1 MKTETKPFK
10 KRIFHVDLDAFY
22 ASVEQREYPEYRNKP
37 VVIGAAPGGRGVVS
51 TCSYEARKY
60 GIHSAM
66 PISIARRRCPA
77 AVFLPVRMKLYQE
90 ISAEIMDIFTEFTPD
105 ICQISIDE
113 AFLDMT
119 GTDRLFGNVTE
130 TGQLIKS
137 AVKERTGLT
146 ISIGAAGSRFLAK
159 LASDFGK
166 PDGLW
171 IVEEGGEIEFLDMLE
186 LKDIWGLGKKTLEK
200 LNDLNIN
207 SVSALRSFNE
217 KSLTGIF
224 GKSAGNFLFR
234 ACRGIDIDM
243 YSTAAKSNSISN
255 ETTFQVDVNDRDI
268 LEKVLLEL
276 SHHIMFRA
284 MKEKKKSRT
293 VCLKLRFS
301 DFSSTTA
308 RKTFTH
314 YLGSAEEIYKSSIE
328 LLNSRWNGSSAI
340 RLIGTGLMSLE
351 PEGSPE
357 QPELFESDFEKKKR
371 VEKAVF
377 KIKGRGSKIT
387 KASLL
392 DDSEGRVHH

>member
-1 MKTETKPFK
+1 MTDFE

-22 ASVEQREYPEYRNKP
+22 AAVEQREYPEYRNKA
-37 VVIGAAPGGRGVVS
+37 VIIGASPGGRGVVS
-51 TCSYEARKY
+51 ACSYEAREY

-66 PISIARRRCPA
+66 PISIARRRCPD

-90 ISAEIMDIFTEFTPD
+90 VSAEIMEIFTEFTPE

-119 GTDRLFGNVTE
+119 GTDRLFGTIIE
-130 TGQLIKS
+130 TGMLIKETI
-137 AVKERTGLT
+137 KTRTGLT

-159 LASDFGK
+159 LASDYGK

-171 IVEEGGEIEFLDMLE
+171 IVEEGEELNFLDRLD
-186 LKDIWGLGKKTLEK
+186 LKDIWGLGKKTLGR
-200 LNDLNIN
+200 LGDLNIN
-207 SVSALRSFNE
+207 TIPDLRSFSENSL
-217 KSLTGIF
+217 KSIF
-224 GKSAGNFLFR
+224 GQSGGSFLFR
-234 ACRGIDIDM
+234 ACRGIDINM
-243 YSTAAKSNSISN
+243 YNTEARSNSISN
-255 ETTFQVDVNDRDI
+255 ETTFQLDVNDRDI
-268 LEKVLLEL
+268 LERILLEL

-284 MKEKKKSRT
+284 MKENKKSRT

-308 RKTFTH
+308 QKTFPH
-314 YLGSAEEIYKSSIE
+314 FIGSAEEIYMSSIE
-328 LLNSRWNGSSAI
+328 LLNSRWNGSDTI

-351 PEGSPE
+351 SANTPE
-357 QPELFESDFEKKKR
+357 QPELFETGFEKKKR

-377 KIKGRGSKIT
+377 KIKGKGNKIT

-392 DDSEGRVHH
+392 GESDIKKD

>member
-1 MKTETKPFK
+1 MTDFE

-22 ASVEQREYPEYRNKP
+22 AAVEQREYPEYRNKA
-37 VVIGAAPGGRGVVS
+37 VIIGASPGGRGVVS
-51 TCSYEARKY
+51 ACSYEAREY

-66 PISIARRRCPA
+66 PISIARRRCPD

-90 ISAEIMDIFTEFTPD
+90 VSAEIMEIFTEFTPE

-119 GTDRLFGNVTE
+119 GTDRLFGTIIE
-130 TGQLIKS
+130 TGMLIKETI
-137 AVKERTGLT
+137 KTRTGLT

-159 LASDFGK
+159 LASDYGK

-171 IVEEGGEIEFLDMLE
+171 IVEEGEELNFLDRLD
-186 LKDIWGLGKKTLEK
+186 LKDIWGLGKKTLGR
-200 LNDLNIN
+200 LGDLNIN
-207 SVSALRSFNE
+207 TIPDLRSFSENSL
-217 KSLTGIF
+217 KSIF
-224 GKSAGNFLFR
+224 GQSGGSFLFR
-234 ACRGIDIDM
+234 ACRGIDINM
-243 YSTAAKSNSISN
+243 YNTEARSNSISN
-255 ETTFQVDVNDRDI
+255 ETTFQLDVNDRDI
-268 LEKVLLEL
+268 LERILLEL

-284 MKEKKKSRT
+284 MKENKKSRT

-308 RKTFTH
+308 QKTFPH
-314 YLGSAEEIYKSSIE
+314 FIGSAEEIYMSSIE
-328 LLNSRWNGSSAI
+328 LLNSRWNGSDTI

-351 PEGSPE
+351 SANTPE
-357 QPELFESDFEKKKR
+357 QPELFETGFEKKKR

-377 KIKGRGSKIT
+377 KIKGKGNKIT

-392 DDSEGRVHH
+392 GESEIRKKD